1 VPIVPPHPIHAL
13 RNGLNVQFSLE
24 HTCTFGLFKV
34 RRKNLTLKNIKSSSI
49 RILCEETTMKKVF
62 LLVSTGVLFTILGCS
77 GNSQKAVSKSAPTIV
92 QASAAP
98 ASTSP
103 EVEPAAALPIP
114 SVEHMNQQAW
124 RSENVKD
131 RLGNAVTLSRTS
143 SDGKFDLVILQK
155 GTNSFLSFVRHGH
168 WESVVHQPAK
178 GKLMYLRVKFE
189 DGQEK
194 RIEWDELGFG
204 TENLYSVLW
213 SYPAKTD
220 APIGPALEGSTGDSV
235 GGDQLLVQDMMM
247 HKTMLLEVAPGIMTQ
262 FDITGLAHEIEKM
275 HAPKTQPV
283 LQAGQIAE

>member
-1 VPIVPPHPIHAL
+1 
-13 RNGLNVQFSLE
+13 
-24 HTCTFGLFKV
+24 
-34 RRKNLTLKNIKSSSI
+34 
-49 RILCEETTMKKVF
+49 MKKVF
-62 LLVSTGVLFTILGCS
+62 LLMLTGLLFTILGCS
-77 GNSQKAVSKSAPTIV
+77 GNSQKAVSKSAPTVV

-103 EVEPAAALPIP
+103 VVEQVATLPLP
-114 SVEHMNQQAW
+114 SVGHMNQQAW
-124 RSENVKD
+124 HSENVND
-131 RLGNAVTLSRTS
+131 RLGNAVALRRTS
-143 SDGKFDLVILQK
+143 LDGKFDLVILQK

-220 APIGPALEGSTGDSV
+220 APNGPVLEGAAGDSV
-235 GGDQLLVQDMMM
+235 GGDQLLLQDMMM
-247 HKTMLLEVAPGIMTQ
+247 HKTMLLEVAPGVTTQ

-275 HAPKTQPV
+275 RTPKTQPG
-283 LQAGQIAE
+283 LDTGQIAE

>member
-1 VPIVPPHPIHAL
+1 
-13 RNGLNVQFSLE
+13 
-24 HTCTFGLFKV
+24 
-34 RRKNLTLKNIKSSSI
+34 
-49 RILCEETTMKKVF
+49 MKKVF

-77 GNSQKAVSKSAPTIV
+77 ENSQKVVSKSAPTVV

-103 EVEPAAALPIP
+103 VVEPAAALPIP
-114 SVEHMNQQAW
+114 SVEHMNQQSW
-124 RSENVKD
+124 RSQNVKD
-131 RLGNAVTLSRTS
+131 RLGNAVALSRTS

-155 GTNSFLSFVRHGH
+155 GTNSFLSFVRHAH
-168 WESVVHQPAK
+168 WESVHHQPAK

-204 TENLYSVLW
+204 TKNLYSVLW

-220 APIGPALEGSTGDSV
+220 ASIGPVLEGATGDSV
-235 GGDQLLVQDMMM
+235 GGDQLLVQDMIM
-247 HKTMLLEVAPGIMTQ
+247 HKTMLLEVAPGVTTQ

-275 HAPKTQPV
+275 RTPKTQPG
-283 LQAGQIAE
+283 LDTGQIAE